1 MNTIYYTQMDSPL
14 LQIYTIH
21 FAVVTNWQEMISAG
35 LTTFVLQLKK
45 KEEEEKDNNKK
56 RHQTTVLHTW
66 IVTLCTRSCLRWW
79 SNDIMFE
86 VARIQTC
93 RCLFCWT
100 LRPHAETIET

>member
-1 MNTIYYTQMDSPL
+1 M
-14 LQIYTIH
+14 QIYTIH
-21 FAVVTNWQEMISAG
+21 FAVVTNWQVYNDITAFHG
-35 LTTFVLQLKK
+35 LTTFVLQLQ
-45 KEEEEKDNNKK
+45 KEKRRKRKEKKK

-79 SNDIMFE
+79 SNDIKFE